1 MWNRGYATEGA
12 KRCLEYG
19 FEVLNIPK
27 IYSITPAVNVKSERI
42 MQKIGMTKVKHFV
55 FPALMD
61 DERLRDCLLY
71 EIDSPVHDSGKRK
84 VF

>member
-42 MQKIGMTKVKHFV
+42 MQKIGITVYTG
-55 FPALMD
+55 L
-61 DERLRDCLLY
+61 
-71 EIDSPVHDSGKRK
+71 
-84 VF
+84 